1 MLKVQTS
8 EYTTKDLSLAAAL
21 KTLKQELI
29 GTEKINN
36 VCWFIF
42 ADKQTCER
50 LAHEYFYGDLQVN
63 SREYQQAI
71 RQLKNIIF
79 TQ

>member
-8 EYTTKDLSLAAAL
+8 EYITKDLSLAAAL
-21 KTLKQELI
+21 KAHQQELI
-29 GTEKINN
+29 RTEKVNN
-36 VCWFIF
+36 VFWFIF
-42 ADKQTCER
+42 ADKKTCER

-63 SREYQQAI
+63 SRRYQQEI